1 MAGGDSPEARTASI
15 PLARIQWQRTS
26 RLIASRYPTVGVFDR
41 VASPADLDALFELE
55 GWTND
60 RLSHELGLLSYIPRD
75 EWITGPMASVVMAAF
90 CHPHPGGA
98 RFSSA
103 TRGAW
108 YAARTFATALA
119 ESVHRRTQELIEVGT
134 LDLRVEMRLYHA
146 DFSADF
152 HDVRRRTPTFTR
164 LHHPSSYVASQH
176 LAEDLLDQ
184 RIERRR
190 VSQRQ
195 ACGRRVPGVFQA
207 ETGAPRARRRTL
219 RVPVGRLA
227 DTARAQA
234 RRCMIRYPDA
244 DPI

>member
-1 MAGGDSPEARTASI
+1 MAGGDNPEARTASI

-90 CHPHPGGA
+90 CHPHAAGA

-176 LAEDLLDQ
+176 LAEDLLASGSNGVVY
-184 RIERRR
+184 RSVRHAAGECLACFRPRLVRR
-190 VSQRQ
+190 V
-195 ACGRRVPGVFQA
+195 RVAGHY
-207 ETGAPRARRRTL
+207 EYRWEGSRTPRVRKL
-219 RVPVGRLA
+219 
-227 DTARAQA
+227 
-234 RRCMIRYPDA
+234 DA
-244 DPI
+244 V

>member
-146 DFSADF
+146 DFSAEF

-176 LAEDLLDQ
+176 LAEDLLASGSNGVVY
-184 RIERRR
+184 RSVRHATGECLACFRPRLVRR
-190 VSQRQ
+190 V
-195 ACGRRVPGVFQA
+195 RVAGHY
-207 ETGAPRARRRTL
+207 EYRWEGSRTPRVRKL
-219 RVPVGRLA
+219 
-227 DTARAQA
+227 
-234 RRCMIRYPDA
+234 DA
-244 DPI
+244 V